1 MLISTAVL
9 KPNQSL
15 ILAQYLHVKKEKA
28 LEELQMLKPEYTVLP
43 DYAPLY
49 PQVPYHYKNY
59 HKISVYCRGNQEA
72 IKRFLP
78 SNFEFVSD
86 IFEIFVLKNEEIDGL
101 DPYSEGGIVIPCK
114 YKDQIGAY
122 MAYEYVDTDDAL
134 CAGREIWG
142 YPKKL
147 AEVIYEE
154 KNNKIQ
160 GKIIRKG
167 KTIIDISLTFDDA
180 KVNPP
185 NMFPRLQV
193 KRMPRADQYGV
204 DMDQVILN
212 KFVDSVIHTRKQGSA
227 TVNWEHSSHDPLAE
241 LGPTE
246 VLGGVFVIGN
256 FTLTYGKV
264 IDQINQTSLLK

>member
-1 MLISTAVL
+1 
-9 KPNQSL
+9 
-15 ILAQYLHVKKEKA
+15 
-28 LEELQMLKPEYTVLP
+28 MLKPEYTILP

-59 HKISVYCRGNQEA
+59 HKISVYCRGHREVME
-72 IKRFLP
+72 RFLP

-86 IFEIFVLKNEEIDGL
+86 VFEIFVLKNEEIDGL
-101 DPYSEGGIVIPCK
+101 EPYSEGGIVIPCK
-114 YKDQIGAY
+114 YKDKVGAY

-154 KNNKIQ
+154 NGEEIH

-167 KTIIDISLTFDDA
+167 KTIIDITLKLDNQLE
-180 KVNPP
+180 VNPP
-185 NMFPRLQV
+185 KLFPRLQV
-193 KRMPRADQYGV
+193 KRMPRADRYGT

-212 KFVDSVIHTRKQGSA
+212 EFVDSVIHTRQTGNA
-227 TVNWEHSSHDPLAE
+227 TVNWEHSGFDPLAE
-241 LGPTE
+241 LGPVE
-246 VLGGVFVIGN
+246 VLGGVFVIGD

-264 IDQINQTSLLK
+264 IDEITELVK